1 VVLRDCWRVAS
12 EYSGMKSRFDR
23 RLRGNTA
30 SATAAL
36 ALLAI
41 TALGCKA
48 VAPSNDRDWSED
60 QAILP
65 EAEVIGGQAH
75 ITNVRYCDYL
85 SEDIYLTNYYDKTY
99 DLDRVRSVDFIIVP
113 FQGTPSL
120 AHTMLSFGFEG
131 GDYLCLSVEI
141 RKEKGESYAAWKGS
155 MRQYELMYVLGDERD
170 LVKLRSN
177 YRGDDVYIY
186 RTVATPAQSR
196 ALLVDV
202 LARVDKLHDSPEF
215 YDSIANNCTNNIA
228 RHVNDI
234 SPSRVP
240 YDLRVLLPGFSDRLA
255 YNLGLLVDH
264 GGFEATKG
272 EAWVSGRARRYA
284 ESPNFSEVIRR

>member
-1 VVLRDCWRVAS
+1 
-12 EYSGMKSRFDR
+12 M
-23 RLRGNTA
+23 
-30 SATAAL
+30 
-36 ALLAI
+36 
-41 TALGCKA
+41 
-48 VAPSNDRDWSED
+48 
-60 QAILP
+60 
-65 EAEVIGGQAH
+65 IGGQAH